1 MDKRG
6 AWSDVPRFLSALL
19 FSQANDKMTIDHE
32 NEKTEKEACVKCS
45 LFYSDKNG
53 RHGEENGRCMI

>member
-1 MDKRG
+1 
-6 AWSDVPRFLSALL
+6 
-19 FSQANDKMTIDHE
+19 MTIDHE
-32 NEKTEKEACVKCS
+32 NEKTEKEAGVKCS